1 MTKQIL
7 AVTEKENGREKKR
20 EKEREI
26 WLFFI
31 VMIL

>member
-7 AVTEKENGREKKR
+7 AVTEKENGRGKKR